1 MCALNVRGR
10 KKWTRNKEEMTKTV
24 TSKREGINQ
33 KYIYIYILLT
43 KERLGE
49 LRTKRRQIS
58 LLKNDG
64 DRAENGTWTD

>member
-10 KKWTRNKEEMTKTV
+10 KKWTRNEEEMTKTV

-33 KYIYIYILLT
+33 KNIYIYILLT
-43 KERLGE
+43 RERLGE

-64 DRAENGTWTD
+64 DRAGNGTWTD

>member
-33 KYIYIYILLT
+33 KNIYILLT
-43 KERLGE
+43 RERLGE

-64 DRAENGTWTD
+64 DRAGNGTWTD

>member
-1 MCALNVRGR
+1 
-10 KKWTRNKEEMTKTV
+10 MTKTV

-33 KYIYIYILLT
+33 KNIYIYILLT
-43 KERLGE
+43 RERLGE